1 MTTAEIESTGMR
13 AETAVLNILCVVAA
27 IALIV
32 FAVLKALSSGDFL
45 SIDNLFFMTVFL
57 VLALM
62 FAINPLLYLKSQGK
76 LPIPFMKRSASEA
89 GPTKLGS
96 ARAAQLSAT
105 STANQPAATG
115 PALLDAKGRPVPSD
129 VRQIMDRMKQPRQ
142 EDV

>member
-89 GPTKLGS
+89 GPTKPGS

-129 VRQIMDRMKQPRQ
+129 VRQIMDRMKQPRR

>member
-1 MTTAEIESTGMR
+1 MK

-76 LPIPFMKRSASEA
+76 LPIPFMKGSASEV

-96 ARAAQLSAT
+96 ARAAQLSSTDTAT
-105 STANQPAATG
+105 QSAATGG
-115 PALLDAKGRPVPSD
+115 PALLDAKGRAVPSD

-142 EDV
+142 EDT